1 MDERG
6 WSLLELLVCGAI
18 LALGALLVLPR
29 AAQQMAERQLDYEAA
44 CLAAELRFL
53 QDMSRDY
60 PREELW
66 GLSHAVAP
74 ELSIE
79 TYQYYIS
86 ADGRNMLKHTA
97 QPGVYYRYPYPT
109 IVFSSSGDAEPMT
122 IEIHLA
128 ESSRRVIVDRV
139 GRIRTAGGD

>member
-6 WSLLELLVCGAI
+6 WNLLELVVCGAI

-29 AAQQMAERQLDYEAA
+29 PAQQLAERQLDYEAA

-53 QDMSRDY
+53 QDLSRDY

-66 GLSHAVAP
+66 GLSRAVMP
-74 ELSIE
+74 ELSID
-79 TYQYYIS
+79 TYQYYVY
-86 ADGRNMLKHTA
+86 ADGRSMLKHKA
-97 QPGVYYRYPYPT
+97 QPGVYYRYPHPT
-109 IVFSSSGDAEPMT
+109 IVFSPSGDAEPVT

-128 ESSRRVIVDRV
+128 ESSRRVIVDRA